1 MSALTAG
8 RWRQA
13 LLLAGVLGI
22 AANLRPAITSVS
34 PVLAAIGSALG
45 LGGVGL
51 AVLATIP
58 IGCFALLAPASLP
71 LQRRV
76 GLEPAVLLILI
87 MLSGGLLLRL
97 IDAAPALYL
106 GTAIAGSAIAMANVL
121 VPAIVKRDFPNRVG
135 LVTGLYITTLYIAA
149 ATAAGVSVPLMRAS
163 ALGWRAALG
172 FWAIPALGGVFLWLP
187 QVRHGVGRSPL
198 TTRGGGFAR
207 MIRNPLAWAV
217 TMFMGLQSLG
227 YYGVLS
233 WLPSILHSIGIAPGR
248 AGLMLSIS
256 TIVALPSTLITPLL
270 AVRGRDQRGLMV
282 AVSGLT
288 LIGYAG
294 LTLVPGLAPWVWIVI
309 IGLGQGAMFPLA
321 MTLIVLRAGGPMEAM
336 ALSAFAQTIGYAVSV
351 IGPLGMGV
359 LHTMSGVWWP
369 SMAFLTATLIP
380 TFGFGLR
387 AARSETLTLDAM
399 RATV

>member
-1 MSALTAG
+1 VSALTAG

-351 IGPLGMGV
+351 VGPLGMGV

-380 TFGFGLR
+380 TFAFGLR